1 MVLGQD
7 YLQKY
12 RKKDYFELARELR
25 GAILQWGQ
33 ATTGI
38 QFLDEYS
45 MDFLKHRQIV
55 ESLED
60 FSDEELNDNAEFSL
74 NFVTSLILKWQEEGM
89 LD

>member
-12 RKKDYFELARELR
+12 REKDYFELARELR

-33 ATTGI
+33 ATTGM
-38 QFLDEYS
+38 QFLDEYR

-60 FSDEELNDNAEFSL
+60 FPDEELNDNAQFSL